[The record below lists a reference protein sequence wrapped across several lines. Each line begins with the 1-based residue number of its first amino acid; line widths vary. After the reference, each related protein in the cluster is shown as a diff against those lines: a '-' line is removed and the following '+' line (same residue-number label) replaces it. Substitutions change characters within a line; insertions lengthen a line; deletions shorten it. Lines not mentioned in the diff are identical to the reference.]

1 MNIYK
6 RVHAQSAR
14 DKLKELVEMHGHELF
29 IARALLLRIS
39 EEECESLLDDIRVQR
54 LYPLRFAGPPHTV
67 APTPH
72 ETSAVFVPSSDHI
85 PN

>member
-6 RVHAQSAR
+6 QVYSQSAR

-39 EEECESLLDDIRVQR
+39 DEECESLLDDIREQR
-54 LYPLRFAGPPHTV
+54 
-67 APTPH
+67 
-72 ETSAVFVPSSDHI
+72 I
-85 PN
+85 

>member
-6 RVHAQSAR
+6 QVHSQSAR

-39 EEECESLLDDIRVQR
+39 DEECESLLDDIREQR
-54 LYPLRFAGPPHTV
+54 
-67 APTPH
+67 
-72 ETSAVFVPSSDHI
+72 I
-85 PN
+85 